1 MSSGVPD
8 VITPKQLE
16 CYRAGW
22 LEYRK
27 RKEQNLAGR
36 YNDAM
41 DRARLAANHIKQ
53 QYNCRVFLFGSLL
66 LKDKFMEHS
75 DIDLA
80 VADLTPGVNFWQ
92 LYSDVMNILHP
103 FDFDLVE
110 LERIDPMVREH
121 ILKRGIE
128 L

>member
-1 MSSGVPD
+1 
-8 VITPKQLE
+8 VITPKQLDR
-16 CYRAGW
+16 YRAGW
-22 LEYRK
+22 LEYKK
-27 RKEQNLAGR
+27 RKERDLASR
-36 YNDAM
+36 YDDAM
-41 DRARLAANHIKQ
+41 TRARLAAGYIKQ

-80 VADLTPGVNFWQ
+80 VADLAPEVNFWQ

-110 LERIDPMVREH
+110 VERIDPVIREY
-121 ILKRGIE
+121 ILKKGVE